1 MNDAFLL
8 TGTHELEERPIRLVA
23 GALSADLANGN
34 LRTIRY
40 GGVEVLRAIS
50 YIVRDRDWGT
60 YAPKISNLEIEQGE
74 AGFTVSYDAEC
85 VGARGEKLRI
95 AARIEGAEDS
105 LAFSATAVPESDFE
119 TNRCGFCIL
128 HPIVGLAGEAVT
140 VEHVD
145 GTVAADQ
152 AS

>member
-1 MNDAFLL
+1 M
-8 TGTHELEERPIRLVA
+8 
-23 GALSADLANGN
+23 
-34 LRTIRY
+34 
-40 GGVEVLRAIS
+40 LRAIS

-60 YAPKISNLEIEQGE
+60 YEPKISNLEIEQGE

-105 LAFSATAVPESDFE
+105 LAFSATAVPDADFE

-145 GTVAADQ
+145 GAVAADQ